1 MLYILH
7 MYTHT
12 HMHRCRDTI
21 KERVRLA
28 GARKHNLA
36 KAETVHGDEI
46 LRLI

>member
-1 MLYILH
+1 M
-7 MYTHT
+7 
-12 HMHRCRDTI
+12 RE

-36 KAETVHGDEI
+36 KAETVHGDET